1 MRLKS
6 KLFILTGFSAVFL
19 LLAGCSEKF
28 GYLDDYEGS
37 WQFRVA
43 KSYWSRPDIVK
54 SPLDTIY
61 YLGTIS
67 KLSDN
72 RGIRIYFLDN
82 TSISTWVEDETIIY
96 KGSTLGLINEDEV
109 RFGYTIGS
117 LAYGS
122 TYSIFGVRKKD
133 QSGLDKTSVAV
144 TNSASGVT
152 ITGAFLR
159 GTINA
164 GSSYCEEIEF
174 EYGTSENYGT
184 VVKSNPDKANCN
196 MDISCKGY
204 VSGLNPS
211 TTYHFR
217 IKARCPEGNLYGND
231 MTFKTSEY
239 SEQVTDVEG
248 NVYNTVKIGSQVWMT
263 ENLKTTKYQNGEDIP
278 NLPLNVSYTGL
289 TQGAF
294 CYYRYDDVIN
304 KSIFGPLYNYYA
316 VSDNRDL
323 CPSGWHIP
331 RTDEWT
337 LLNNY
342 LNPNSA
348 DRMKSTSLWTI
359 SKSSVDNSSGFNA
372 LPGGYL
378 REVNLFAGIGYSGS
392 WWIKPANTNSF
403 VANVFSLSNYN
414 FGVIIA
420 YDKQNFFSVRCIKD

>member
-6 KLFILTGFSAVFL
+6 ILFILRGLSAVFL
-19 LLAGCSEKF
+19 LLAGCGEKY
-28 GYLDDYEGS
+28 GYLDGYEGS

-43 KSYWSRPDIVK
+43 SSYWYRPDILK

-67 KLSDN
+67 KFNDN
-72 RGIRIYFLDN
+72 RGIRINFLEN
-82 TSISTWVEDETIIY
+82 TSISVWVEAETIIY
-96 KGSTLGLINEDEV
+96 EGSTLGMINEDEV
-109 RFGYTIGS
+109 KFGFTIGS

-122 TYSIFGVRKKD
+122 TYSIFGVRKD
-133 QSGLDKTSVAV
+133 QSGPDKTPVAV

-152 ITGAFLR
+152 ISGALLR
-159 GTINA
+159 GAINA
-164 GSSYCEEIEF
+164 GSSSCEEIEF

-196 MDISCKGY
+196 LDVSCKGY

-217 IKARCPEGNLYGND
+217 VKARCPEGNLYGND

-239 SEQVTDVEG
+239 YEQVTDVEG

-263 ENLKTTKYQNGEDIP
+263 ENLKATKYRNGEDIP

-304 KSIFGPLYNYYA
+304 KSVFGPLYNYYA

-331 RTDEWT
+331 TSDEWA

-342 LNPNSA
+342 LYPNSA
-348 DRMKSTSLWTI
+348 DRMKSTTLWTT
-359 SKSSVDNSSGFNA
+359 SNSSADNSSGFNA
-372 LPGGYL
+372 LPGGRL
-378 REVNLFAGIGYSGS
+378 RGVDFFAGIGYSGS
-392 WWIKPANTNSF
+392 WWVKPVNTNSN
-403 VANVFSLSNYN
+403 VAYVFSLSTYI
-414 FGVIIA
+414 FGVIMT